1 MGEESGKAKMNTESL
16 DSLAKSRTV
25 LLVDDEK
32 MVLQVGSAILQR
44 LGHDVIVAGS
54 GEEALEKFHQFKSSI
69 GCVVLD
75 LTMPGMDGQAVFDSL
90 RKESPALPV
99 IIATGLS
106 EGQVFDQFGDS
117 PPTAVI
123 QKPYQVMD
131 LSGKIESVFTD
142 L

>member
-1 MGEESGKAKMNTESL
+1 MNIESR

-25 LLVDDEK
+25 LLVDDEE

-44 LGHDVIVAGS
+44 LGHEVIVAES
-54 GEEALEKFHQFKSSI
+54 GEEALEKYRQFKSSI

-75 LTMPGMDGQAVFDSL
+75 LTMPGMDGQAVFTFL
-90 RKESPALPV
+90 REESPTLPV

-106 EGQVFDQFGDS
+106 EGQVLDQFGDF

-131 LSGKIESVFTD
+131 LSGKIESVFID
-142 L
+142 P